1 MSNYYIVWNADK
13 SEGFATTD
21 KGVAYEAR
29 KGAESNC
36 FTGDGDQSKL
46 AQAFCEIWS
55 HEEDCTMVECGKNR
69 AGELRSDEVT
79 ARNIA
84 AELAERDIEIAAL
97 KHRNAHLQLM
107 VNSSYGLST
116 SCIGALQALLN
127 MDVNGHALQD
137 RLQFSDKGRALLE
150 QARHALGV
158 AL

>member
-1 MSNYYIVWNADK
+1 MIKYYIVWNADK

-55 HEEDCTMVECGKNR
+55 HEEDCTMVE
-69 AGELRSDEVT
+69 SDGCRE
-79 ARNIA
+79 
-84 AELAERDIEIAAL
+84 AL
-97 KHRNAHLQLM
+97 E
-107 VNSSYGLST
+107 
-116 SCIGALQALLN
+116 ALLN

-150 QARHALGV
+150 QARRALGV

>member
-36 FTGDGDQSKL
+36 FTEDGVQSKL

-55 HEEDCTMVECGKNR
+55 HGEDCTMVECN
-69 AGELRSDEVT
+69 
-79 ARNIA
+79 
-84 AELAERDIEIAAL
+84 ERERL
-97 KHRNAHLQLM
+97 L
-107 VNSSYGLST
+107 T
-116 SCIGALQALLN
+116 EALQALLI

-137 RLQFSDKGRALLE
+137 RLQFTDKGRALLE